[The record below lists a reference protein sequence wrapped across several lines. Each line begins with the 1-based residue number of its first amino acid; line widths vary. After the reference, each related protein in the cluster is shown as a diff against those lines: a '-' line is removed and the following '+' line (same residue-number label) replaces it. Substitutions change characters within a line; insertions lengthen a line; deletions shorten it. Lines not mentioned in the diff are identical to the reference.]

1 MQPLKLLL
9 MLAFFATLFCCGNKQ
24 PSVADITKQT
34 IPVEHIT
41 PTKDQ
46 LARRLQSEKYC
57 KQYGLPIYTNP
68 NALFVDAEK
77 DVTLRT
83 LDAVVDRALA
93 LFYVGLKGEK
103 LEQVHLDVINLRYH
117 VFNKLSEQEKVFANA
132 KHPTDQ
138 QFLNATWRYESL
150 HVMLWALGFIDSLS
164 YPSNMCDVGKDVAII
179 NNLTEAQFKQKAK
192 LRSKKDILDQADL
205 ILRIDWA
212 CVNARVKG
220 EPAHSNIDSG
230 IVLERHQSLNWLIN
244 YLEQDWDNVSTD
256 T

>member
-1 MQPLKLLL
+1 
-9 MLAFFATLFCCGNKQ
+9 MLGFFATLFGCGNKQ
-24 PSVADITKQT
+24 PSTDITKQT

-41 PTKDQ
+41 PTEDQ
-46 LARRLQSEKYC
+46 LARRVQSEKYC
-57 KQYGLPIYTNP
+57 AKYGVPIYTNP

-83 LDAVVDRALA
+83 EAAVVDRALA

-103 LEQVHLDVINLRYH
+103 LEQVHLDEINERYH
-117 VFNKLSEQEKVFANA
+117 VFNKLSEQEKVFAKA
-132 KHPTDQ
+132 KHPTEQ
-138 QFLNATWRYESL
+138 QFVNGTWRYESL

-164 YPSNMCDVGKDVAII
+164 YPSKMCDVAKDVSII
-179 NNLTEAQFKQKAK
+179 NNLTELQFKQQAK

-212 CVNARVKG
+212 CVSARVKG
-220 EPAHSNIDSG
+220 KPAPSNIDSG
-230 IVLERHQSLNWLIN
+230 IVVERHQSLNWLIN
-244 YLEQDWDNVSTD
+244 YLNQDWDNVSTD

>member
-1 MQPLKLLL
+1 
-9 MLAFFATLFCCGNKQ
+9 MLGFFATLFGCGNKQ

-41 PTKDQ
+41 PTSDQ
-46 LARRLQSEKYC
+46 LTRRLQSEKYC
-57 KQYGLPIYTNP
+57 TQFGVPIYKNP
-68 NALFVDAEK
+68 NALFVNAEK

-83 LDAVVDRALA
+83 QDAVVDRALA

-103 LEQVHLDVINLRYH
+103 MEQAHLDAVDRKYH
-117 VFNKLSEQEKVFANA
+117 ISSKLSEQEGAFAKA
-132 KHPTDQ
+132 KQPTEQ
-138 QFLNATWRYESL
+138 QYVDASWRYESL

-164 YPSNMCDVGKDVAII
+164 YPTAMCDVAKDVTII
-179 NNLTEAQFKQKAK
+179 NNLTEAQFKQQAK
-192 LRSKKDILDQADL
+192 LRSKQAILDQADL
-205 ILRIDWA
+205 ILRLNWA
-212 CVNARVKG
+212 CVSARVKG
-220 EPAHSNIDSG
+220 LPAPSNMDKG